1 MDLAS
6 KIKEILKQAE
16 IYAAQGLFVEARD
29 NYRGVIDLLQAQP
42 RVKDRE
48 KILKSLNAKVEA
60 MKARIRKVEGAAP
73 PPVLSP
79 EVQALIKKLFSFSLS
94 DDPDHVA
101 LDGAVALTKFGQY
114 GSAIGEFEDLL
125 GRPTVRLAAAKNILR
140 CHLAADEIP
149 AATEKYRGW
158 IGDPR
163 FDSELLGK
171 LHAFLQS
178 LLEQKGSAVEL
189 PEPPR
194 ILQSEMLPTLQVEAP
209 DEVLD
214 INGVRIQISEG
225 PSKGLYVDYDV
236 SFQSGNVISILV
248 SEQDAEVLNIL
259 QLGEI
264 LSNVELTAAV
274 AIFKGS
280 AKVMAKNRIK
290 VGPRSGFFNVDLKI
304 RAFAVSCG

>member
-6 KIKEILKQAE
+6 KIKGTLKQAE
-16 IYAAQGLFVEARD
+16 IFAAQGLLVEARD
-29 NYRGVIDLLQAQP
+29 NYRSLIELLQAQP
-42 RVKDRE
+42 RIKDRE
-48 KILKSLNAKVEA
+48 KLIKSLAAKVEK
-60 MKARIRKVEGAAP
+60 MEARIRKVESAEP

-79 EVQALIKKLFSFSLS
+79 EIQALIKRLFSFSQS

-101 LDGAVALTKFGQY
+101 LDEAVALTKFGQY
-114 GSAIGEFEDLL
+114 ASAMAEFEILL
-125 GRPTVRLAAAKNILR
+125 NRPSVRLAAAKNILR
-140 CHLAADEIP
+140 CHLAAQDVP
-149 AATEKYRGW
+149 AAVEQYRRW
-158 IGDPR
+158 LEDPR
-163 FDSELLGK
+163 FDPELQAK
-171 LHAFLQS
+171 LYGFLQS
-178 LLEQKGSAVEL
+178 MLEQQGKGVDL
-189 PEPPR
+189 PEPPD
-194 ILQSEMLPTLQVEAP
+194 ILPSEMLPTLQIEAP

-214 INGVRIQISEG
+214 INTVRIQIPEG

-248 SEQDAEVLNIL
+248 SETDTEVLKAL

-264 LSNVELTAAV
+264 LPNVEMTATV

-290 VGPRSGFFNVDLKI
+290 VGPRSGYFNVDLKI